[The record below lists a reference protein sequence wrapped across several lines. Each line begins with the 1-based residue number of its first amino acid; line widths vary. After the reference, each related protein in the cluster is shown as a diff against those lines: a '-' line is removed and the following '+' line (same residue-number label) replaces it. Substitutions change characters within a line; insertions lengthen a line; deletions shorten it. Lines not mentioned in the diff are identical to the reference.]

1 MKHTKK
7 MAPGGSPSQEAI
19 NEMKDREEER
29 EREAFFR
36 LQREENE
43 APKKAVKRVYN
54 RVRDMLGIG
63 KKKTPTK
70 KANGGSVKS
79 SASKRGDGV
88 AQRGKTKGRFI

>member
-7 MAPGGSPSQEAI
+7 MAEGGNLSQEAI
-19 NEMKDREEER
+19 NEMKDQKEES

-63 KKKTPTK
+63 KKQTPTK
-70 KANGGSVKS
+70 KAKGGYVRK
-79 SASKRGDGV
+79 ADGI

>member
-7 MAPGGSPSQEAI
+7 MAEGGNLSQEAR
-19 NEMKDREEER
+19 NEMKDQKEES

-43 APKKAVKRVYN
+43 APKKAVKRIYN
-54 RVRDMLGIG
+54 RVRDMFGTD

-70 KANGGSVKS
+70 KAKGGSV
-79 SASKRGDGV
+79 SKRADGI